1 MDALRPTSPA
11 TTVRYAT
18 QASTLRA
25 TVQRLHAAAAATGS
39 ACAPVVA
46 AGQVAIEPAA
56 DGTPVVLRGS
66 LAGHGVTTW
75 FLVDLAAGRVL
86 LRDARGRSWSV
97 ELAAAPEAVRRLVEP
112 VRTAQSHGNGESIV
126 RSSEVV
132 AGPVRL
138 STSHSAT
145 RQRENA
151 EFLLRIDEAA
161 LFERIRVVRAS
172 LDWQWLVLAAPR
184 GQAVALAGD
193 DAATPG

>member
-1 MDALRPTSPA
+1 MDALRLTAQRRPCDT
-11 TTVRYAT
+11 RRR
-18 QASTLRA
+18 RA
-25 TVQRLHAAAAATGS
+25 CCALLSS
-39 ACAPVVA
+39 ACTRRLRQPGRPAPVVA
-46 AGQVAIEPAA
+46 AGQVAVERAA
-56 DGTPVVLRGS
+56 GGTPVALRGS
-66 LAGHGVTTW
+66 LAVHGVTTW

-86 LRDARGRSWSV
+86 LRDARGRSRSV
-97 ELAAAPEAVRRLVEP
+97 ELAAAPEAVRQLVEP
-112 VRTAQSHGNGESIV
+112 VRAAQSHGNGESIV

-145 RQRENA
+145 RQRESA

-172 LDWQWLVLAAPR
+172 LDWQWLALAAPR

>member
-1 MDALRPTSPA
+1 MDALRLTAQRRPCDT
-11 TTVRYAT
+11 RRR
-18 QASTLRA
+18 RA
-25 TVQRLHAAAAATGS
+25 CCALLSS
-39 ACAPVVA
+39 ACTRRLRQPGRPAPVVA
-46 AGQVAIEPAA
+46 AGQVAVERAA
-56 DGTPVVLRGS
+56 GGTPVALRGS
-66 LAGHGVTTW
+66 LAVHGVTTW

-86 LRDARGRSWSV
+86 LRDARGPSRSV
-97 ELAAAPEAVRRLVEP
+97 ELAAAPEAVRQLVEP
-112 VRTAQSHGNGESIV
+112 VRAAQSHGNGESIV